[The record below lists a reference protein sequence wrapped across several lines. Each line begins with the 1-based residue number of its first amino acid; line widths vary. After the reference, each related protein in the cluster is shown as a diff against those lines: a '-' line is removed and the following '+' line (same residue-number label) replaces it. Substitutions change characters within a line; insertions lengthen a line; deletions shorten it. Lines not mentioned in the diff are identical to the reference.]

1 MKVVS
6 ESLSQLHSST
16 SSATTTTTTTVPI
29 NNQVQIPTPAPA
41 PTLSRSSA
49 ILHHSL
55 QHSPTPTSTVN
66 IPSSVISTVND
77 NNTSLDKVQLALLT
91 LKLKQK
97 EKEKNRIVAFGAST
111 PTNRSQPTVGEDPGS
126 ASILTPSTNRSPL
139 QSNRIRQADS
149 VVKHRTSNIVAQ
161 SSMRTPPLT
170 TKTAAPLTAAAA
182 APAADRGTGLQSA
195 TALSSASQTGQKWRS
210 KSRGYV
216 WNGGTS
222 SSNQSNGLKSTGAQQ
237 KRGTASGSG
246 HGAPGGLTH

>member
-1 MKVVS
+1 MRVVS

-16 SSATTTTTTTVPI
+16 SSATTTTVPI

-126 ASILTPSTNRSPL
+126 ASILTPSTNRSQL
-139 QSNRIRQADS
+139 QSNRICQADS

-170 TKTAAPLTAAAA
+170 TTTATLTAAAAA
-182 APAADRGTGLQSA
+182 APAADRGTGLRSA

-246 HGAPGGLTH
+246 HGVPGGLTH

>member
-1 MKVVS
+1 MRVVS

-29 NNQVQIPTPAPA
+29 NNQVQIPTPAPALA

-77 NNTSLDKVQLALLT
+77 NNSSLDKVQLALLT

-111 PTNRSQPTVGEDPGS
+111 PTNRSQSTVGEDPGS
-126 ASILTPSTNRSPL
+126 ASILTPSTNRSQL
-139 QSNRIRQADS
+139 QSNRICQADS

-170 TKTAAPLTAAAA
+170 TTTATLTAA
-182 APAADRGTGLQSA
+182 APAADRGTGPRSA

-210 KSRGYV
+210 KSRSYV

-246 HGAPGGLTH
+246 HGIPGGLTH